1 MAACRAHGNSTETQ
15 WRGMANNCTIQVS
28 VNPIV
33 YIDHYYL
40 VNGDGLFSATL
51 QT

>member
-1 MAACRAHGNSTETQ
+1 MGTRRRRNGGMGNDY
-15 WRGMANNCTIQVS
+15 TIQVS

-40 VNGDGLFSATL
+40 VNGDGLSSATL
-51 QT
+51 QK